1 MAPEKNGVNNS
12 KFHSM
17 VTPLENITP
26 IITQLIVISNGDV
39 TECQELLVVGKEL
52 IVFLKD
58 KSNEQEKLIKEALP
72 ISYLWPTMGKG
83 LTYFF
88 NDITGKQYRSNVSS
102 PYVYVPKLFTIRYN
116 ETCIKVMQKLS
127 PQ

>member
-72 ISYLWPTMGKG
+72 IS
-83 LTYFF
+83 
-88 NDITGKQYRSNVSS
+88 
-102 PYVYVPKLFTIRYN
+102 
-116 ETCIKVMQKLS
+116 
-127 PQ
+127 